1 MAVFDIKDLSFTY
14 PAREGRALSGIDLTI
29 QRGEYITLCGRS
41 GCGKTT
47 LLRQFKTTMAPQGR
61 RSGNILFD
69 GQPLDELDQMA
80 QTTRIG

>member
-47 LLRQFKTTMAPQGR
+47 LLRHLKSVLTPHGKR
-61 RSGNILFD
+61 EGEILFE
-69 GQPLDELDQMA
+69 GTPLEKVSL
-80 QTTRIG
+80 